1 MKSNRRDSGLNQRLV
16 RIVIEG
22 IPLRNTLY
30 VYINPKIASAEYKR
44 KNLRCRVLFLI
55 FADDVTDALCR
66 VEQVADGPVMI

>member
-1 MKSNRRDSGLNQRLV
+1 
-16 RIVIEG
+16 
-22 IPLRNTLY
+22 LRNTLY